1 MRDTR
6 AAVCCAVLFIIL
18 LGCAFHYENAD
29 TRHARVTDSCPTYIA
44 CHLSHQQHL
53 SSQYNNS
60 HMTTL
65 KRTTPRENFATVAN
79 GVQAHAL
86 ARYNASL
93 GDGVGG
99 PEEGCLDLSSREL
112 HFHRNLPR

>member
-1 MRDTR
+1 MKTPTR
-6 AAVCCAVLFIIL
+6 A
-18 LGCAFHYENAD
+18 
-29 TRHARVTDSCPTYIA
+29 TRVSPTQLPDVKPYIA